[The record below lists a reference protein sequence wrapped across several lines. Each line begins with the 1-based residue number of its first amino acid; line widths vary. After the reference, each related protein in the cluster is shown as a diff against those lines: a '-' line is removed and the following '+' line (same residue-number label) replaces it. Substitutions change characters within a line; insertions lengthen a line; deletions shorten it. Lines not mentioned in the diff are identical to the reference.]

1 MEIVLKDIKEI
12 KPYENNPRN
21 NRKAVDF
28 VANSIQQF
36 GFKHPLLI
44 DGANTIICGH
54 TRFMACRKLKIKEI
68 PCIVATDLTEEQTR
82 AFRLADNKTSEWAEW
97 DLEKLEI
104 EMEEITMDL
113 SGFGFME
120 IEEDE
125 IDAPLV
131 EEQGEGFG
139 GVGKPGFDITF
150 KFQQVNKM
158 KINEI
163 IKVNGKEKIAEQVE
177 AYILSL

>member
-1 MEIVLKDIKEI
+1 MQIIMKKIKEI
-12 KPYENNPRN
+12 TPYENNPRN
-21 NRKAVDF
+21 NKKAVEF
-28 VANSIQQF
+28 VINSIKEF
-36 GFKHPLLI
+36 GFKQPIVI
-44 DGANTIICGH
+44 DGEGVIVCGH
-54 TRFMACRKLKIKEI
+54 TRYQASKKLKLKEV
-68 PCIVATDLTEEQTR
+68 PCILADDLNEQQIK

-97 DLEKLEI
+97 DLEKLEV

>member
-1 MEIVLKDIKEI
+1 MQIIMKKIKEI
-12 KPYENNPRN
+12 QPYENNPRN
-21 NRKAVDF
+21 NKKAVEF
-28 VANSIQQF
+28 VMNSIKEF
-36 GFKHPLLI
+36 GFKQPIVI
-44 DGANTIICGH
+44 DGEGVIVCGH
-54 TRFMACRKLKIKEI
+54 TRYQASKKLKLKEV
-68 PCIVATDLTEEQTR
+68 PCILADDLNEQQIK

-97 DLEKLEI
+97 DLEKLEV

-125 IDAPLV
+125 IDAPL
-131 EEQGEGFG
+131 EEEEGEGFG

-150 KFQQVNKM
+150 KFKQINKQ
-158 KINEI
+158 KINDI
-163 IKVNGKEKIAEQVE
+163 IKENGKENIAEQVE

>member
-1 MEIVLKDIKEI
+1 MQIIMKKIKEI
-12 KPYENNPRN
+12 TPYENNPRN
-21 NRKAVDF
+21 NKKAVEF
-28 VANSIQQF
+28 VMNSIKEF
-36 GFKHPLLI
+36 GFKQPIVI
-44 DGANTIICGH
+44 DGEGVIVCGH
-54 TRFMACRKLKIKEI
+54 TRYQASKKLKLKEV
-68 PCIVATDLTEEQTR
+68 PCVVADDLTEEQVK

-97 DLEKLEI
+97 DLEKLEV